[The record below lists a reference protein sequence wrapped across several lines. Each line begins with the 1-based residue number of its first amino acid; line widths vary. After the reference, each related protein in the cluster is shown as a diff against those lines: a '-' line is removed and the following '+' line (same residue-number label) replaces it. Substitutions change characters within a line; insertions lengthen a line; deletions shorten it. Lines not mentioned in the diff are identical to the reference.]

1 MKNTL
6 LYYFDYFT
14 SWLDFSWFITLPK
27 RKDAINYLPPCY
39 KEQEDKVKEQY
50 WPKHGQVKYLE
61 KCRKKTHNNRS
72 HSPVP
77 ELEFGQFT
85 SKWSKLVRP

>member
-27 RKDAINYLPPCY
+27 RKDAINDLPPCY
-39 KEQEDKVKEQY
+39 KEQEDKRDIKEED
-50 WPKHGQVKYLE
+50 KISIKYYDVLL
-61 KCRKKTHNNRS
+61 R
-72 HSPVP
+72 
-77 ELEFGQFT
+77 
-85 SKWSKLVRP
+85 